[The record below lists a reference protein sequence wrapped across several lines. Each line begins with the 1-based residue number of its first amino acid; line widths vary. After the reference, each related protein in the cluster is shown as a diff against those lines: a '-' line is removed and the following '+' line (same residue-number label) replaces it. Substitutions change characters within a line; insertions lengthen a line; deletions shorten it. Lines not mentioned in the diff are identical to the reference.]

1 MASKWYY
8 RVGDDQH
15 GPIESKALKLL
26 AEVGQISP
34 HTLVQKEGAKSW
46 AEASRVKGLFDSDSL
61 SAPPVIE
68 SAEEETVPTATE
80 IPYKVAPAPQVPV
93 AAAVE
98 PNPHVIAPAV
108 LTSDEK
114 QESGREYLEYKR
126 RRKSAMPLLFTMA
139 GIMVVAGIGSFLIFT
154 YEGSTSDQSPTP
166 TNNTGLVSQSPS
178 ATPLEVSEE
187 EQVFRTIRSFSDASN
202 AKKRLPNGKIQIQ
215 ITEVWIT
222 KSEKTVDGVSLSP
235 EYSMNVLL
243 ETENLDNVNAVT
255 VHRESAVA
263 SDTDSMNPYQPL
275 ARNGKHGVATLKT
288 ALQSLSIPAG
298 GRITETLT
306 FKLAS
311 DELDNFQIAI
321 PLAWFRQ
328 SGYIGYNVPDVMVS
342 GNSQASANI
351 ALQSPDVSAPENS
364 ETPEQAPGNA
374 IVGQAASN
382 PPSPTED
389 SPKPEAQVGPEGNGQ
404 LPPPPDFGIP
414 NKPEGA
420 NGDQPENINSLQQ
433 SIKTSVQDEK
443 DDQQEESAGPTEEPT
458 VAPKPAEP
466 VFK

>member
-34 HTLVQKEGAKSW
+34 HTLVQKAGAKSW

-80 IPYKVAPAPQVPV
+80 IQYKVAPAPQVPV

-166 TNNTGLVSQSPS
+166 TNNTGLISQSPS

-243 ETENLDNVNAVT
+243 ETENLDDVNTVT

-275 ARNGKHGVATLKT
+275 ARNGKHGVAKLKT

-298 GRITETLT
+298 GRIT
-306 FKLAS
+306 
-311 DELDNFQIAI
+311 
-321 PLAWFRQ
+321 
-328 SGYIGYNVPDVMVS
+328 
-342 GNSQASANI
+342 
-351 ALQSPDVSAPENS
+351 
-364 ETPEQAPGNA
+364 
-374 IVGQAASN
+374 
-382 PPSPTED
+382 
-389 SPKPEAQVGPEGNGQ
+389 
-404 LPPPPDFGIP
+404 
-414 NKPEGA
+414 
-420 NGDQPENINSLQQ
+420 
-433 SIKTSVQDEK
+433 
-443 DDQQEESAGPTEEPT
+443 
-458 VAPKPAEP
+458 
-466 VFK
+466 